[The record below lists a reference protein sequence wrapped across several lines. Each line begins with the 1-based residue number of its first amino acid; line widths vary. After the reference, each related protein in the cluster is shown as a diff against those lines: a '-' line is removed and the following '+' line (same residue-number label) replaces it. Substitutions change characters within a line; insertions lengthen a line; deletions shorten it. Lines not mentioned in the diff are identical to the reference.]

1 MKKLIIHG
9 NPGVRKGGVIEYD
22 GEGSGTCSAS
32 TSRARVARARGTPVW
47 CTIGK
52 DDERETFQYQDFI
65 PMHLETENVDAEAV
79 DVIRRKTEARERSFR
94 FCGLFR

>member
-22 GEGSGTCSAS
+22 GEEWNVFAVNVQGEWHG
-32 TSRARVARARGTPVW
+32 PEEPQLW

-52 DDERETFQYQDFI
+52 DDERETFKYQDYI

-79 DVIRRKTEARERSFR
+79 DVIRRKTEA
-94 FCGLFR
+94 

>member
-22 GEGSGTCSAS
+22 GEEWNVFAVNVQGEWHG
-32 TSRARVARARGTPVW
+32 PEEPQLW

-52 DDERETFQYQDFI
+52 DDEHETFKYQDYI

-79 DVIRRKTEARERSFR
+79 DVIRRKAEA
-94 FCGLFR
+94 